1 MTLVRVIA
9 LAALLNFGFPALS
22 FSAGDIVTIRTNNHQ
37 LAVSSS
43 GRIGA
48 YIQGAR
54 MSFFSGG
61 ADYLRDGS
69 LILGTSRDNLS
80 WAIYEDSSA
89 APTGT
94 NPYGTLLPL
103 TDITY
108 DTTSS
113 LVYRH
118 AFGLGANHDSTL
130 GFSVDYYA
138 PKANASYYIA
148 RFAIYKG
155 LNDPAGTISNL
166 TVAFAADWDIP
177 SASTPANYGHYNL
190 IKQIV
195 YTRGGLT
202 LPDMNR
208 IGAIAALRD
217 DDIGIPGGMNL
228 RSSVYVDPLGTFQ
241 VDSLWNRMDLVNGY
255 DTTGTIEDLTDVI
268 VAARDLVIDGSAHDT
283 FFVSFVVV
291 GLSNS
296 PVVGLESTVASAYYF
311 LCKHIAPA
319 CEACICGICGD
330 ANNTGTINISD
341 AVFIINYVF
350 LGGPA
355 PVKLCLGDINGD
367 VMINISDAVYVLNF
381 IFGGGAPPICS
392 NHWP

>member
-9 LAALLNFGFPALS
+9 FAALVYFGVPSISLRAS
-22 FSAGDIVTIRTNNHQ
+22 DTTIIRTNNHQ

-80 WAIYEDSSA
+80 WGIYEDSSA
-89 APTGT
+89 TPSGT

-113 LVYRH
+113 STYRH

-155 LNDPAGTISNL
+155 LNDPTGTVSNL

-177 SASTPANYGHYNL
+177 SANTPANYGQVISHE
-190 IKQIV
+190 QIV
-195 YTRGGLT
+195 CTRGGNT
-202 LPDMNR
+202 VPDRNKS
-208 IGAIAALRD
+208 GAIGALRD
-217 DDIGIPGGMNL
+217 DYIDIPGGMNL
-228 RSSVYVDPLGTFQ
+228 RSSVYVDPLGTYQ
-241 VDSLWNRMDLVNGY
+241 VDSLWNRMELVDGY
-255 DTTGTIEDLTDVI
+255 YTTGTIEDLTDVI
-268 VAARDLVIDGSAHDT
+268 VAAHDLVIDGSAHDT
-283 FFVSFVVV
+283 FFVSFVVD

-296 PVVGLESTVASAYYF
+296 LENIVEATVSTGYRF
-311 LCKHIAPA
+311 LCDHIAPQ
-319 CEACICGICGD
+319 
-330 ANNTGTINISD
+330 
-341 AVFIINYVF
+341 
-350 LGGPA
+350 
-355 PVKLCLGDINGD
+355 PVKLASADAAGMQTPVVSLTSATRYSLLAIYFS
-367 VMINISDAVYVLNF
+367 VAQRQPSRVWEISTEMIRSTSRTL
-381 IFGGGAPPICS
+381 S
-392 NHWP
+392 R